1 MIDCINSLQLYP
13 EAKIKVFYSI
23 NSCDEE
29 EIKKYR
35 LLKNDLPK
43 NFFEKM
49 KYFVENHKPEDIE
62 MIPIPQLPSEIN
74 D

>member
-13 EAKIKVFYSI
+13 EVKIKVFYSI

-35 LLKNDLPK
+35 LCVPNQNPEMTTKDFKVLLQEGKLPYTFMYQGIK
-43 NFFEKM
+43 QCNE
-49 KYFVENHKPEDIE
+49 
-62 MIPIPQLPSEIN
+62 
-74 D
+74 